1 MEPDARFYR
10 RRAYEEL
17 AAAERAVTPA
27 ARDRRIQLARAFL
40 TRLKPKEADEMLFEW
55 GIAGTESTNDNLCRR
70 VAPTPEVAA
79 PSGLAISAA
88 SP

>member
-27 ARDRRIQLARAFL
+27 ARDRRVQLARSFL
-40 TRLKPKEADEMLFEW
+40 SRLKPHEANDMLFEW
-55 GIAGTESTNDNLCRR
+55 GIGGAESNNADLCRR
-70 VAPTPEVAA
+70 STYA
-79 PSGLAISAA
+79 
-88 SP
+88 